1 MDTGTPRMLAAAMGL
16 MVLAAGCP
24 TPEPEPE
31 LVALAVIPGDVEAVV
46 GDSIQLRAEGTWSDE
61 TTSDLTTAVEWI
73 TADPEEATVDDGGR
87 VTVIAEGQATVTAT
101 LELLASSA
109 LLTIGP
115 AVLEQLVPA
124 PLSFELAGGEQGEI
138 TITARYGDES
148 LADVTDQVTWSS
160 SDASVVTAEG
170 GVVTAGSEGTA
181 ELTASLDEVTAV
193 VPVTVTPVELLEVVV
208 APAEPDIPLGT
219 GLTFTATGIYS
230 DGAEIDLLGDATW
243 SSSDTAH
250 VLIGADSGAA
260 EGVGTGGAIIEAVAF
275 GVVGDTIAT
284 AIEAEVVGLAL
295 NPDDVVIALGET
307 AALGAVATLSDDTT
321 IDATALA
328 SWSSD
333 DPLIA
338 SASNDAGNEGL
349 VTSVSVG
356 QGTIRAY
363 LDGFQAISAVE
374 VTVPTLV
381 SLAIEPASVS
391 TPLGVDVTFSVV
403 GTYTDGGEI
412 DHTTA
417 ATWSTDSSLVAVFGP
432 GATAVPVG
440 QGTTSVSAEYGDL
453 EATAELTVEP
463 AALVSIAV
471 TPPTAELPVGALL
484 ALQATGT
491 YTTGAVTD
499 ITEDVFWASSAPGFV
514 TVNNLA
520 GFQGEATAVA
530 EGIGT
535 ILASLDSITG
545 TATVEVVPA
554 EPVSIGILPLTPTVE
569 VGATLQLTAGAL
581 MTDGTIIDVT
591 EDVTWASLH
600 ATIATLANDL
610 GNEGVATGVSAGT
623 ATVTATLGPVVGSTS
638 VEVVE
643 P

>member
-1 MDTGTPRMLAAAMGL
+1 MLAAAMGL

-148 LADVTDQVTWSS
+148 LADVTDQVTWNS